1 MSKVNITNEIWLR
14 LKIKKQIYNT
24 SKSFQAVNYEESLT
38 WFIKELVSLNV
49 HVNVFIKIIGEK
61 AINVSKSQF
70 N

>member
-1 MSKVNITNEIWLR
+1 MSEVNITNEIWLR

-24 SKSFQAVNYEESLT
+24 SKSFQAVNYDESLT

-49 HVNVFIKIIGEK
+49 DVNVFIKIIGEK

>member
-49 HVNVFIKIIGEK
+49 DVNVFIKIIGEK

>member
-1 MSKVNITNEIWLR
+1 M
-14 LKIKKQIYNT
+14 
-24 SKSFQAVNYEESLT
+24 FQAVNYDESLT

-49 HVNVFIKIIGEK
+49 DVNVFIKIIGEK